1 MAEEERLRQVTVP
14 NPTSLVS
21 VILITKSLTLE
32 RSLDI
37 TLESS
42 NASMQTF
49 YNHDTQQDGHGST
62 ESYFAAQS
70 NNNEALESDFI
81 SNWAHDEQQ
90 SLQAMEENHSMQQWI

>member
-21 VILITKSLTLE
+21 VILFLKSLTFPLV
-32 RSLDI
+32 RSYI

-42 NASMQTF
+42 NASIQTF

-62 ESYFAAQS
+62 EFDLEPQS
-70 NNNEALESDFI
+70 NNTDAYALES
-81 SNWAHDEQQ
+81 NLNAYWAQDEQQ
-90 SLQAMEENHSMQQWI
+90 SLQTMQDNHSMQ